1 MEAEIRKPVE
11 SEEYESPERCF
22 ILEIGNDPG
31 DELVS
36 IARARVLPGVTTR
49 RHRLSGVS
57 ERYVIAAGTGRVEV
71 EGLEAA
77 VVTAGDVVR
86 IPAGIGQ
93 RITNIGAEDLIFY
106 CVCTPRYRPACYTA
120 LE

>member
-1 MEAEIRKPVE
+1 MHAEIRRAAERQEV
-11 SEEYESPERCF
+11 ESPERCF
-22 ILEIGNDPG
+22 ILEVGNDPG

-49 RHRLSGVS
+49 WHRLTGVT
-57 ERYVIAAGTGRVEV
+57 ERYVIAAGTGRVDL

-86 IPAGIGQ
+86 IPPGIAQ
-93 RITNIGAEDLIFY
+93 RITNIGPEDLVFY
-106 CVCTPRYRPACYTA
+106 CVCTPRYRPDCYTA